1 MLRSFYVRQAF
12 FAIAHATCLLFAL
25 SPFDIWPLGILA
37 ITAMAAAAQK
47 LYHSTAKQIIV
58 SWIFFAV
65 ATTLIPFGWIF
76 PTIDRYTGGIFL
88 LTAGLTLLYALLFQ
102 TKFLLL
108 FVLARYW
115 HFANIPT
122 PDLLAIAA
130 CFAVA
135 DLISP
140 ELFPWSWGNGVFA
153 FSWLRQLAAI
163 GSVYLVSLASALWG
177 LLLLQLWQQ
186 RSKKLR
192 ALLKDQSAS
201 LALAFSTIVVG
212 AILYYYPSGAN
223 RGKLHTLVVQTNIG
237 AAAAD
242 KQSDNA
248 FATDAINRLFNQT
261 LDGLLLYGAIDL
273 IVWPEASMPF
283 HSADRT
289 AANESIYS
297 PTFDAVAEYLHRKS
311 GAALVFQDMFFIGS
325 ALHSRFAVRP
335 EALPENFYLKRRLVP
350 WGEFLPLSGL
360 FPALRKIFPHAGRF
374 SAATE
379 IHDIAL
385 PVATNKSLL
394 HSREQVAAELAYLA
408 IPAAVRKHLAP
419 PQPARFYHARP
430 ALCYEA
436 LYPTDVRTQKA
447 DLILNLASD
456 AWFGDG
462 LEGHQHASAAIMRAV
477 ENGIPMVR
485 AAMSGVTVI
494 ADARGNDLA
503 LRSAQARTQNIFA
516 EIPLER
522 RSTIFARFGM
532 ASFWALVLACFWP
545 AVLLRF
551 SIATKMRHNS

>member
-1 MLRSFYVRQAF
+1 MLRSFYAGQAL
-12 FAIAHATCLLFAL
+12 FAITHATCLLFAL
-25 SPFDIWPLGILA
+25 SPFDLWPLGILA
-37 ITAMAAAAQK
+37 ITAVAAAAQR
-47 LYHSTAKQIIV
+47 LYRSTAKKIIV

-65 ATTLIPFGWIF
+65 ATTLICFGWIF
-76 PTIDRYTGGIFL
+76 PTIDRYTGGFFL

-108 FVLARYW
+108 FALARYW
-115 HFANIPT
+115 RFANIPT
-122 PDLLAIAA
+122 FDLMAIAA

-140 ELFPWSWGNGVFA
+140 ELFPWSWGNGVFGLP
-153 FSWLRQLAAI
+153 WLRQLAAV
-163 GSVYLVSLASALWG
+163 GSVYFMSLVSAFWG
-177 LLLLQLWQQ
+177 LLLLQLWQK
-186 RSKKLR
+186 RSEKLR
-192 ALLKDQSAS
+192 TVLKDQSAS
-201 LALAFSTIVVG
+201 LALAFSAIVVG
-212 AILYYYPSGAN
+212 AILYYYPSFAN
-223 RGKLHTLVVQTNIG
+223 KGKLHTLVVQTNIG
-237 AAAAD
+237 AAATD

-261 LDGLLLYGAIDL
+261 IDGLLLYGKIDL

-311 GAALVFQDMFFIGS
+311 GAALAFQDMFFVGS
-325 ALHSRFAVRP
+325 ALHSRLAVRP
-335 EALPENFYLKRRLVP
+335 ESLPENFYLKRRLVP
-350 WGEFLPLSGL
+350 WGEFLPLAEI
-360 FPALRKIFPHAGRF
+360 FPALRDIFPHAGRF
-374 SAATE
+374 SAARE
-379 IHDIAL
+379 IHDIVL
-385 PVATNKSLL
+385 PVVTNKIAL
-394 HSREQVAAELAYLA
+394 HSREQIAAELAYLEN
-408 IPAAVRKHLAP
+408 PAAVRRHLAL
-419 PQPARFYHARP
+419 PQPAWFYHARP

-436 LYPTDVRTQKA
+436 LYPADVRTQKA

-462 LEGHQHASAAIMRAV
+462 IEGHQHASAAILRAV

-485 AAMSGVTVI
+485 AAMSGITVI
-494 ADARGNDLA
+494 ADARGNDLV
-503 LRSAQARTQNIFA
+503 LRSAQARAQTVFA

-551 SIATKMRHNS
+551 SIAIADAT